1 MSKLVWIAVV
11 AAGGMMTPLLQAQA
25 RGIQIINLDNRIDAD
40 AARQAGLKIATFIGP
55 DNVEGA
61 RKSAAAMIEKI
72 DSLGNPV
79 SSASREVAMLEGIRG
94 VSNAEARKR
103 GFQQAILH
111 DIDEG
116 LDDSRGPF
124 APTLNTGEIGNG
136 HLPCLKWCAEDIGR
150 GYSVHDGIVNA
161 IATGR

>member
-1 MSKLVWIAVV
+1 MLEPADKPADELNASEHDQDSSYPFPK
-11 AAGGMMTPLLQAQA
+11 TYPLL
-25 RGIQIINLDNRIDAD
+25 
-40 AARQAGLKIATFIGP
+40 
-55 DNVEGA
+55 
-61 RKSAAAMIEKI
+61 
-72 DSLGNPV
+72 
-79 SSASREVAMLEGIRG
+79 SASRFVLHMLWEDAKAKEERWQLAYERPAQKAGEGKGAVG
-94 VSNAEARKR
+94 VEC

-116 LDDSRGPF
+116 LDDSCGPF

-161 IATGR
+161 IATCR